1 MRGRIN
7 IMDLFDIP
15 MSRLRELF
23 YYSFSIKEQ
32 REKERKEQEKKKK
45 EEEAKK
51 AKQEEMNK
59 PVKANYIFEKRLSPA
74 AQARESRH
82 KKSQDDEKRRSE
94 EQKLSTAAEL
104 APPPNVDMEDLIDVL
119 EEGG

>member
-15 MSRLRELF
+15 MTRLRELF
-23 YYSFSIKEQ
+23 YYSFNIKEQ
-32 REKERKEQEKKKK
+32 REKERKEQEKKKR
-45 EEEAKK
+45 EEEEKRAKR
-51 AKQEEMNK
+51 EEANK
-59 PVKANYIFEKRLSPA
+59 PGKVNHIFEKRLSPA

-82 KKSQDDEKRRSE
+82 MKSQDDEKKKSE
-94 EQKLSTAAEL
+94 ELSTAAEL